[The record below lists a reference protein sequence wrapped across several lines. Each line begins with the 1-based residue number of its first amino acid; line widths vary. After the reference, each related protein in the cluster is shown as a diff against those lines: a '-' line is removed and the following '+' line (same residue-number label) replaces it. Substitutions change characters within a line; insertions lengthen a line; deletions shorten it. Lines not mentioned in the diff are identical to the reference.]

1 MNVLEKIDAEI
12 RQAMK
17 ARDFARLG
25 ALRLIK
31 TSVKNREIELIHP
44 LSEAEFFACLSTMVK
59 QRHESIDQFKKG
71 GRADLVKKEEDELRV
86 LEGFL
91 PKQLSEGEIDT
102 MIAEAVSATC
112 AKGPKD
118 MGAVMKAL
126 KEKTAGRADG
136 KFLSEKVKQKLS
148 SLS

>member
-1 MNVLEKIDAEI
+1 MNIIQKLDEEI
-12 RQAMK
+12 KQAMK
-17 ARDFARLG
+17 AQNSVRLG

-31 TSVKNREIELIHP
+31 TSVKNKEIELIHP

-71 GRADLVKKEEDELRV
+71 NRADLVKKEEDELRV
-86 LEGFL
+86 IEDFL
-91 PKQLSEGEIDT
+91 PKPFSEGEIDALV
-102 MIAEAVSATC
+102 AEAVSATG

-118 MGAVMKAL
+118 MGTVMKAL

-136 KFLSEKVKQKLS
+136 KLLSEKVKQKLS